1 LLCLALTQAGLDA
14 HSAYQVVQTLKRL
27 AQHGRTVIISIHTPR
42 SEIAGLFDNVILL
55 SAGTALYSGPA
66 ADSLPHFARCG
77 HVMPAFSNP
86 AEFMID
92 LAAIDN
98 RDPELERMS
107 LARTEQLRE
116 AWQQCSD
123 VIDNETQKQI
133 VEEPAESHQPE
144 LRSVGF
150 VRQVH
155 VLTRRGVKVSLR
167 DPLSVA
173 SMILEAII
181 MSFVSGWIFYQLPK
195 DLAGIKS
202 RQGAL
207 YAAFGLQTYL
217 LLLIEIYRLTSE
229 YRLFDLEHAE
239 GAVSV
244 PAFLLSRRLS
254 RLLLEDLPMP
264 LIFSV
269 IFYFMVGLRAD
280 AATFFVFLFLMILA
294 QYVTIT
300 FASLCVALSRNYA
313 GASLFA
319 NLLYTVNSFACGFFV
334 NANQIPVYTRWL
346 KWVVTITNV
355 EVRLPVLITFPG
367 TKLLLTWS
375 ILEQRIYWS

>member
-1 LLCLALTQAGLDA
+1 MFHDLALTSTGLDA
-14 HSAYQVVQTLKRL
+14 YSAYQVVQTLKRL

-42 SEIAGLFDNVILL
+42 SEIAALFDNVILL

-66 ADSLPHFARCG
+66 AAALPHFARCG
-77 HVMPAFSNP
+77 HVMPPFSNP

-92 LAAIDN
+92 LAAVDN
-98 RDPELERMS
+98 RDPELERIS
-107 LARTEQLRE
+107 LARTQHLRQ
-116 AWQQCSD
+116 AWQEVSKTTD
-123 VIDNETQKQI
+123 HVAQKHI
-133 VEEPAESHQPE
+133 VLTVEEPTDMP
-144 LRSVGF
+144 RPKSVGF
-150 VRQVH
+150 LRQVL
-155 VLTRRGVKVSLR
+155 VLTRRGIRVAIR

-207 YAAFGLQTYL
+207 FSAFALQSYL

-229 YRLFDLEHAE
+229 YRLFDLEHVE

-254 RLLLEDLPMP
+254 RLFLEDLPMP
-264 LIFSV
+264 LVFSL
-269 IFYFMVGLRAD
+269 IYYFMVGFRAEP
-280 AATFFVFLFLMILA
+280 ATFFIFLFLMILA
-294 QYVTIT
+294 QYVTMT
-300 FASLCVALSRNYA
+300 FASLCVALSRDYA

-346 KWVVTITNV
+346 KWVVSV
-355 EVRLPVLITFPG
+355 
-367 TKLLLTWS
+367 
-375 ILEQRIYWS
+375 